1 MKIYLKYFVLHAKE
15 SYSIFTNRINLIF

>member
-15 SYSIFTNRINLIF
+15 SYSIFTNKINLIF